1 MEKEA
6 DYEEEGKLVEKT
18 FRLLSVKLLMHHER

>member
-1 MEKEA
+1 MEKAA
-6 DYEEEGKLVEKT
+6 DYEEEGKLVKKT